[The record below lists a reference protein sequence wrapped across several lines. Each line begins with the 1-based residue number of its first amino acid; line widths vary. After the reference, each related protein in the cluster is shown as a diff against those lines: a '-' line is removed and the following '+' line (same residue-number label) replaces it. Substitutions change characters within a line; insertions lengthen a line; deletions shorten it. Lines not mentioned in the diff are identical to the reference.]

1 MEPLREL
8 EAIWAME
15 YKHAHDLVGYMSGG
29 NLPTVEGM
37 NKTLRRLH
45 WAAKQLSTAVNEAK
59 DTRVFRADTVAMRR
73 AAELV
78 EGSID
83 AAFEQHT
90 DSGPRKKSEKDKWD
104 ETWMKAYS
112 AELEKEFIPPE
123 RAEGAVDRAEQ
134 YRWQRHLN
142 AIKRA
147 IDALDRK
154 IRSGAHSEFTER
166 SQNWYNRGGK
176 KELKRFFDKLTPP
189 TRLNK
194 ILPKNKARHY
204 PSVLTTTLEGAKAF
218 VDFIG
223 EGLDEVLRNL
233 PDEKGTW
240 WLLRLGA

>member
-1 MEPLREL
+1 MPEDFLPDTSRMETGERRARLDMDKWPEKKAEWMARVNKSLPEIKALAMEPLREL

-15 YKHAHDLVGYMSGG
+15 YKHAYDLVGYMSGG

-59 DTRVFRADTVAMRR
+59 DTRVFQADTVAMRR

-112 AELEKEFIPPE
+112 AELEK
-123 RAEGAVDRAEQ
+123 
-134 YRWQRHLN
+134 
-142 AIKRA
+142 
-147 IDALDRK
+147 
-154 IRSGAHSEFTER
+154 
-166 SQNWYNRGGK
+166 
-176 KELKRFFDKLTPP
+176 
-189 TRLNK
+189 
-194 ILPKNKARHY
+194 
-204 PSVLTTTLEGAKAF
+204 
-218 VDFIG
+218 
-223 EGLDEVLRNL
+223 
-233 PDEKGTW
+233 
-240 WLLRLGA
+240 